1 MPVKKPQKILGK
13 SIKLKAAQKRI
24 QARASRAAWASLN
37 LTAMVDIFTTL
48 VVFLLA
54 NFSATGEILFMT
66 KEISLPKAQAT
77 AEILRAPV
85 ISISSSAVSL
95 EGERVYFTEE
105 ASRAD
110 VSTLSDI
117 TYQLQEIRKTEEI
130 LRPGGQFKGT
140 VVLQCDEK
148 IEFNVIRKVMYA
160 AAAAGYIDINYAVI
174 SKGRGDLA
182 PVKAK

>member
-1 MPVKKPQKILGK
+1 MPVKKPQRILGK
-13 SIKLKAAQKRI
+13 SISLKSAQKRI
-24 QARASRAAWASLN
+24 QQRASRAAWASLN

-66 KEISLPKAQAT
+66 KEIQLPKAQST

-85 ISISSSAVSL
+85 ISISSAAVSL

-117 TYQLQEIRKTEEI
+117 TYQLQEMRKTEEI
-130 LRPGGQFKGT
+130 LHPGQLFKGT
-140 VVLQCDEK
+140 IVLQCDEK

-160 AAAAGYIDINYAVI
+160 AAAAGYVDINYAVI
-174 SKGRGDLA
+174 SRGA
-182 PVKAK
+182 GEEPKK

>member
-1 MPVKKPQKILGK
+1 
-13 SIKLKAAQKRI
+13 
-24 QARASRAAWASLN
+24 
-37 LTAMVDIFTTL
+37 MVDMFTIL

-66 KEISLPKAQAT
+66 KEIQLPKASAT

-85 ISISSSAVSL
+85 ISISSSNVSL

-105 ASRAD
+105 ASRPD

-130 LRPGGQFKGT
+130 LRPGQQFKGT
-140 VVLQCDEK
+140 IVLQCDEK

-160 AAAAGYIDINYAVI
+160 AAAAGYVDINYAVI
-174 SKGRGDLA
+174 SKGGVG
-182 PVKAK
+182 PAK

>member
-1 MPVKKPQKILGK
+1 MPVKKPQRVLGK
-13 SIKLKAAQKRI
+13 SIALKSAQKRI
-24 QARASRAAWASLN
+24 QQRASRAAWASLN

-66 KEISLPKAQAT
+66 KEIELPKAQAT

-105 ASRAD
+105 AARQD

-117 TYQLQEIRKTEEI
+117 TYQLQEMRKTEEI
-130 LRPGGQFKGT
+130 LRPGQLFKGT

-148 IEFNVIRKVMYA
+148 IEFNVVRKVMYA
-160 AAAAGYIDINYAVI
+160 AAAAGYVDINYAVI
-174 SKGRGDLA
+174 SKGKAGVA
-182 PVKAK
+182 PAK